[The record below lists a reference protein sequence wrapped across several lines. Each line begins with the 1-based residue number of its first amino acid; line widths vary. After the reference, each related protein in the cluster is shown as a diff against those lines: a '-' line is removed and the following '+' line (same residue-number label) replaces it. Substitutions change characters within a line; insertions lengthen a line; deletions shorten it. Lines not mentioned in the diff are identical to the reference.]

1 MTVFLLPPYLPTGHC
16 PNASMASPPLPEYQY
31 STIKYYEVETE
42 MPLLVHDSKK
52 DTRKSDCVLELS
64 DPLDDI
70 AGGYTKEET
79 PPEFPT
85 AF

>member
-1 MTVFLLPPYLPTGHC
+1 
-16 PNASMASPPLPEYQY
+16 
-31 STIKYYEVETE
+31 

-64 DPLDDI
+64 DPLDDV
-70 AGGYTKEET
+70 AGVYTKEET